1 MTLHEFLSAKGS
13 RGLVLTGGPG
23 IGKTTLWEA
32 GIAAA
37 RRRRVRVLSTRA
49 REAPARLAF
58 AGLVD
63 LLDGVDS
70 TELGELHTPQRRAL
84 EIAVLRAE
92 PTGRPPEL
100 RAIALGFLN
109 LLRALA
115 GRRSLLIAIDDV
127 QWLDRPSAEVLE
139 FAAPR
144 LETSGVRFLLTKRP
158 ARTSPLERAI
168 GPSGV
173 ERLDVGPLSLGGIRQ
188 LLHERLGLSLPRHLL
203 RRLVDSTL
211 GNPLF
216 ALELGRTL
224 SEGDLPGPGDDL
236 PVPDTVEDLLG
247 TRIGRLPAPVRRLL
261 LAVALSPD
269 LTVGQLAAIANETT
283 TLDEAVEAGVLII
296 AGNSVRAAHPLIAAA
311 AKKRSRPAVRRE
323 LHFELARVVDGEEL
337 RARHLALA
345 AVGPDQELAETVEKA
360 AAAAFARGARR
371 EAVELA
377 EHALGL
383 TPPESAE
390 RSDRLLALAGYLET
404 AGERQRVTDLLTP
417 QLDSLPEGGSRV
429 RAWLLLSE
437 GGAVTTYDDHAYYF
451 ARALAESRGDPGLRA
466 AVLASKALNSAAE
479 GVEGI
484 RETEAW
490 ALEALAEAPRA
501 GSEVERLALSGLG
514 WARVLRGLPID
525 AICERFRAASVA
537 AAHIVDSPEPVA
549 GLRLVWRGDIERAR
563 VLLTRFLSFADERGE
578 AVSYAWMRL
587 NLCELGLRSGA
598 WDDVSRL
605 LDEWAE
611 SEDAQL
617 LITPTHQRCR
627 ALLAAGRG
635 FPDEA
640 EQWAT
645 QALADATARGYRW
658 QVLESL
664 RARGIAALLAH
675 EPARAV
681 ESLREVWEYTRRE
694 GVDEPGAFPVAPE
707 LVEAL
712 VELGELEE
720 ARAVTARLRE
730 LAEQQEHPW
739 GLATAR
745 RCDGLIGLA
754 IEYDDQATAKLELAA
769 AAYDELGLRFDSA
782 RSLLAL
788 GRAQRRRRKWGA
800 ARRTLERAK
809 VAFAEIGS
817 AGWAD
822 TTRAELDRVGARRP
836 QPSGELSPAERRVA
850 ELAGDGLANKEIA
863 QALFVSVKTVEGHLS
878 HVYAKLGVRSR
889 AQLARRLSEAG

>member
-1 MTLHEFLSAKGS
+1 MALHEFLSAKGS

-49 REAPARLAF
+49 NGAPARLAF

-144 LETSGVRFLLTKRP
+144 LETSAVRFLLSKRP

-188 LLHERLGLSLPRHLL
+188 LLYERLGLSLPRHLL

-224 SEGDLPGPGDDL
+224 SEGDLPGPGEDL

-269 LTVGQLAAIANETT
+269 LTVGQLAAIADETT

-345 AVGPDQELAETVEKA
+345 AVGPDQELAETVAKA

-437 GGAVTTYDDHAYYF
+437 GGAVTTYDDHAHYF

-466 AVLASKALNSAAE
+466 WVLASKALNSAAE

-501 GSEVERLALSGLG
+501 GSEVERLALRGLG

-525 AICERFRAASVA
+525 DICERFRAASVVRRGTSW
-537 AAHIVDSPEPVA
+537 ILPSPWPV
-549 GLRLVWRGDIERAR
+549 
-563 VLLTRFLSFADERGE
+563 
-578 AVSYAWMRL
+578 
-587 NLCELGLRSGA
+587 SGSCGVA
-598 WDDVSRL
+598 TSNGR
-605 LDEWAE
+605 E
-611 SEDAQL
+611 
-617 LITPTHQRCR
+617 CR
-627 ALLAAGRG
+627 
-635 FPDEA
+635 
-640 EQWAT
+640 
-645 QALADATARGYRW
+645 
-658 QVLESL
+658 
-664 RARGIAALLAH
+664 
-675 EPARAV
+675 
-681 ESLREVWEYTRRE
+681 
-694 GVDEPGAFPVAPE
+694 
-707 LVEAL
+707 
-712 VELGELEE
+712 
-720 ARAVTARLRE
+720 
-730 LAEQQEHPW
+730 
-739 GLATAR
+739 
-745 RCDGLIGLA
+745 
-754 IEYDDQATAKLELAA
+754 
-769 AAYDELGLRFDSA
+769 
-782 RSLLAL
+782 
-788 GRAQRRRRKWGA
+788 
-800 ARRTLERAK
+800 
-809 VAFAEIGS
+809 
-817 AGWAD
+817 
-822 TTRAELDRVGARRP
+822 
-836 QPSGELSPAERRVA
+836 
-850 ELAGDGLANKEIA
+850 
-863 QALFVSVKTVEGHLS
+863 
-878 HVYAKLGVRSR
+878 
-889 AQLARRLSEAG
+889 